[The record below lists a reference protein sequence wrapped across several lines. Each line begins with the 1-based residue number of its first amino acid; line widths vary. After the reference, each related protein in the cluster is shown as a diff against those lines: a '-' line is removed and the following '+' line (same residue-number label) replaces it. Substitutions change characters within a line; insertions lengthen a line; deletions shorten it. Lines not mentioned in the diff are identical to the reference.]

1 MFGAYYQETWRGNS
15 MKKLFVTGLV
25 LLVFGSSAL
34 AEEGFEGRPIT
45 NNVWQPTGYTLNKQE
60 FMIGL
65 GSIGFG
71 ITDNV
76 QVGTN
81 VLLFLFQ
88 YYNANAKI
96 SLIKTPTHALA
107 TGISVGRF
115 DLDVI
120 DVEASFTALSPYLAY
135 THNVGGNTN
144 LHLGGQ
150 YSYFSSDSDIED
162 ADAEETSEG
171 TSVFGGLEYSLSHK
185 TKFLG
190 EGGYDITFEG
200 FRVGGAVLF
209 GWEKFRLKLGVSYYN
224 PEGVDDG
231 FTLPVIGLWWRFV
244 G

>member
-1 MFGAYYQETWRGNS
+1 
-15 MKKLFVTGLV
+15 MKKLFVVALV
-25 LLVFGSSAL
+25 LLVSGSSAF
-34 AEEGFEGRPIT
+34 AEEGFKGRPIT
-45 NNVWQPTGYTLNKQE
+45 NNVWQPTGYTLNKGE

-96 SLIKTPTHALA
+96 SMIKTPTNALA
-107 TGISVGRF
+107 GGIGF
-115 DLDVI
+115 GYFNLDVF
-120 DVEASFTALSPYLAY
+120 DVEASFTSLSPYLAY
-135 THNVGGNTN
+135 SHNLGGNTN
-144 LHLGGQ
+144 LHLVGQ

-171 TSVFGGLEYSLSHK
+171 TSVFGGVEYSFSHK

-190 EGGYDITFEG
+190 EAGYDITFEG
-200 FRVGGAVLF
+200 FRLGGAVLF
-209 GWEKFRLKLGVSYYN
+209 GWEKFRLKLGVGYYN
-224 PEGVDDG
+224 PEGVDGG
-231 FTLPVIGLWWRFV
+231 FTLPVIGLWWRFM

>member
-1 MFGAYYQETWRGNS
+1 
-15 MKKLFVTGLV
+15 MKKFLAVGLV
-25 LLVFGSSAL
+25 FLVSVSSAF

-45 NNVWQPTGYTLNKQE
+45 NNVWQPTGYTLNKRE

-96 SLIKTPTHALA
+96 SVVKTPTHAVA
-107 TGISVGRF
+107 GGIGF
-115 DLDVI
+115 GHFNLDVF
-120 DVEASFTALSPYLAY
+120 DVEASFTSVSPYLAY
-135 THNVGGNTN
+135 SQNLGGNTN
-144 LHLGGQ
+144 LHLGGR

-171 TSVFGGLEYSLSHK
+171 TSVLGGLEYSLSQK

-190 EGGYDITFEG
+190 EAGYDITFEG
-200 FRVGGAVLF
+200 FRLGGAVLF
-209 GWEKFRLKLGVSYYN
+209 GWEKFRLKLGVGYYH
-224 PEGVDDG
+224 PEGVDGG
-231 FTLPVIGLWWRFV
+231 FTLPVIGLWWRFI